1 MSITYTIDKNN
12 RFIHRVVSGTV
23 TSDEILAHITE
34 ILQHPDYQPGM
45 KSLTE
50 LRAIQQSAS
59 PEDIRQI
66 ANFILGRSKDVQGG
80 RAALVVTKD
89 VNFGMARM
97 MELLT
102 ESSPL
107 SIGVFRELTEAYEWL
122 DIKTG

>member
-1 MSITYTIDKNN
+1 MSITYTIDKNH
-12 RFIHRVVSGTV
+12 RFIHRIVTGTV

-34 ILQHPDYQPGM
+34 ILQHPDCLPGM

-80 RAALVVTKD
+80 TGGHKRRKLRNGTDA
-89 VNFGMARM
+89 
-97 MELLT
+97 
-102 ESSPL
+102 
-107 SIGVFRELTEAYEWL
+107 GVAY
-122 DIKTG
+122 